1 MGQLKRW
8 RHRNVVGARFNRL
21 VGLRLGIGRS
31 EDGIETANHPA
42 FAGARQIEL
51 TFAVTFEK
59 CRDTVTALP
68 PKAKQHIVVA
78 IEGVH
83 ESAFGQPTLACRKNG
98 RPKKYHSFV

>member
-8 RHRNVVGARFNRL
+8 RQRNVVSASFHRL
-21 VGLRLGIGRS
+21 IGLRLVLGRR
-31 EDGIETANHPA
+31 EDGVEPANHSA

-51 TFAVTFEK
+51 TFAVTLEK
-59 CRDTVTALP
+59 CRDTVIALP

-83 ESAFGQPTLACRKNG
+83 ESAFGQTDPGMPFA
-98 RPKKYHSFV
+98 